1 MDEQALL
8 KRLTTCPMSGW
19 LVPQKVS
26 LPAVLAES
34 RLLWCGIGGSLL
46 TAQALVGIF
55 GNPGFQS
62 RFVPLASPEPID
74 LRLDP
79 SDQLVFA
86 SKSGRTLELWTWIG
100 RLRAM
105 QGWDRLEH
113 APLVITQDDH
123 NPLAQWAR
131 AEGFMILPIPE
142 NVGGRYSAFTPIGT
156 LPLAWMRRS
165 PSEFLDGGAEV
176 LTQVQDQRGPWGGR
190 VWEMV
195 EAWHHHWL
203 RGFDDWVLLPYANRM
218 EAMGGWWVQLVAE
231 SLGKQSAAGV
241 RRGFIPIRAI
251 GSQDQH
257 AQLQR
262 WLDGPRNVGVALI
275 TVASDAAP
283 GAALMPLQCP
293 FPGLGRWGGPHILKA
308 QADGTREALDAAGVP
323 VLHWELQ
330 ALDEAE
336 IGAFLMAWQLIVAL
350 VGLALEVDPFDQPG
364 VEAGKQRTLK
374 KLGLVP

>member
-8 KRLTTCPMSGW
+8 KRLVTCPMSGW
-19 LVPQKVS
+19 LVPQRVS
-26 LPAVLAES
+26 LPAVPAEN
-34 RLLWCGIGGSLL
+34 RLLWCGIGGSSL
-46 TAQALVGIF
+46 AAEALVGAL
-55 GNPGFQS
+55 GDSGFQS

-105 QGWDRLEH
+105 KGWDQLEH

-156 LPLAWMRRS
+156 LPLAWMGRS
-165 PSEFLDGGAEV
+165 ASGFLGGGAEV
-176 LTQVQDQRGPWGGR
+176 LAQVRDQRGPWGGR

-203 RGFDDWVLLPYANRM
+203 RGIDDWVLLSYANRM
-218 EAMGGWWVQLVAE
+218 ETIGGWWVQLVAE
-231 SLGKQSAAGV
+231 SLGKQGAAGD
-241 RRGFIPIRAI
+241 RRGFSPIRAI

-262 WLDGPRNVGVALI
+262 WLDGPRNVGVAVI

-283 GAALMPLQCP
+283 EAALMPLQCP
-293 FPGLGRWGGPHILKA
+293 FPGLGRWSGPRILKA